1 MPGRSPPIRHP
12 DSQYWPYTIVR
23 PYGTVEI
30 EMETFGYGDERVCS
44 VFDLRGRINVKRHW
58 HRLIRAHMR
67 RLERIA
73 KQSGCSEM
81 RVAGRNWSRVLPDY
95 EPLDGIENGLRKRL

>member
-1 MPGRSPPIRHP
+1 MPSRQPPARH
-12 DSQYWPYTIVR
+12 SGSRYWPYTIVR

-30 EMETFGYGDERVCS
+30 EMETFCYGDEMVCA

-73 KQSGCSEM
+73 RESGCREM
-81 RVAGRNWSRVLPDY
+81 RVAGRNWSRVLLDY
-95 EPLDGIENGLRKRL
+95 EPFDGVANGLRKVL